1 MEKSR
6 VNQKVVEG
14 ELKRYF
20 AQIDKE
26 NIGVITQPE
35 FLVLIKNI
43 GIKVTPSE
51 EKDILKKVDPQ

>member
-6 VNQKVVEG
+6 VNQKVVKA

-43 GIKVTPSE
+43 GIKVNASE
-51 EKDILKKVDPQ
+51 EKEILKKVDP